1 MGINYYLKKKKCKC
15 CGLRDEKETIHIGK
29 GSVGW
34 SFSFHGIP
42 GEIETE
48 RDWRDL
54 MKSSEDMEIVDEYG
68 TVHSYKDFWDFVL
81 SKTKLKNHTTYCRNS
96 DEAGTKRH
104 GFEECWYDSETG
116 SSFSKGEFS

>member
-1 MGINYYLKKKKCKC
+1 MGTNYYLKKKACTC
-15 CGLRDEKETIHIGK
+15 CGARDESKTIHIGK

-48 RDWRDL
+48 KDWKALIDNPDYDIVN
-54 MKSSEDMEIVDEYG
+54 EYDEIVDKKEFWEY
-68 TVHSYKDFWDFVL
+68 VE
-81 SKTKLKNHTTYCRNS
+81 SKRKLKNHTTFCRNS
-96 DEAGTKRH
+96 KDESIRSH
-104 GFEECWYDSETG
+104 GLKDCWYDNETG